1 MDTSCSSTSVNIEP
15 VHQLSVAKRMLRAL
29 SAMWCGH
36 ITWQAK
42 RATIAVLH
50 ELDERTLKDIGLDRS
65 EIESVVLGAT
75 GERLRTYDDKWWR
88 TRSVG
93 RSGNTM

>member
-1 MDTSCSSTSVNIEP
+1 MSTSCRSTSENIAP
-15 VHQLSVAKRMLRAL
+15 VDQLSVAKRMVQAL
-29 SAMWCGH
+29 SAMWRAH
-36 ITWQAK
+36 IKWQAK

-75 GERLRTYDDKWWR
+75 GERLRTYDDNWWR
-88 TRSVG
+88 IRSIG
-93 RSGNTM
+93 RSGNIT